1 VARPLHRRPP
11 MTEPR
16 NFYAFV
22 VLSLAASVSAC
33 GSADEQL
40 APEAQEAAS
49 QAFST
54 FPGEPN
60 HEDITA
66 VGLSFLRPEILI
78 ALKAANVATDV
89 EFLAVNANH
98 FDDCNF
104 TGGSAVVQSSQAEA
118 VAQLN
123 PNVPNQEAELLAIR
137 AFARSLHAVQD
148 FYAHTNWI
156 ELGGQVLVDHSL
168 GAFPTL
174 RPYSTIATSGFVVVQ
189 GNKPKRAAVTRDDD
203 APYPANAIV
212 TVKLERVRAS
222 GLISGTVD
230 YEPGDFCPQP
240 VAMTHDELNKDKSTL
255 VDRVNQYE
263 AAKSLAILQT
273 EHEWCRL
280 RELTRRAW
288 GDLGVARLDAW
299 VAPGAVAPACN

>member
-1 VARPLHRRPP
+1 MTKRRKISALAAL
-11 MTEPR
+11 
-16 NFYAFV
+16 Y
-22 VLSLAASVSAC
+22 LAASLPAC
-33 GSADEQL
+33 GSAEDQL
-40 APEAQEAAS
+40 AAEDQGTTT

-60 HEDITA
+60 HENVTA
-66 VGLSFLRPEILI
+66 LGLSFLRPEILLAI
-78 ALKAANVATDV
+78 QEANVATDV
-89 EFLAVNANH
+89 EFVAVNANH

-104 TGGSAVVQSSQAEA
+104 TGGSAVIQNSQAEA

-123 PNVPNQEAELLAIR
+123 PSVPGPETELLAIR

-156 ELGGQVLVDHSL
+156 ELGGQVLVDRSL

-174 RPYSTIATSGFVVVQ
+174 SPYSTIASSGFVVVQ
-189 GNKPKRAAVTRDDD
+189 GEKPKRAAMTRDDD
-203 APYPANAIV
+203 APYPANAVV
-212 TVKLERVRAS
+212 TVKLDKVRAS

-230 YEPGDFCPQP
+230 YEPGNFCPP
-240 VAMTHDELNKDKSTL
+240 SVAMTHDELNKDKSTL

-263 AAKSLAILQT
+263 AAKSLAALQT

-280 RELTRRAW
+280 RELTRSAW

-299 VAPGAVAPACN
+299 VTAGATAPTCN